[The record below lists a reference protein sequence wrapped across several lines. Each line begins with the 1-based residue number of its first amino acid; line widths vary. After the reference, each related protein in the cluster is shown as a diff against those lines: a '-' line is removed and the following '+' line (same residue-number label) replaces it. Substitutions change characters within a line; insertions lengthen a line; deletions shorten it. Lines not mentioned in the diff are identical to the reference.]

1 MLGGPSPF
9 SATPSDLCL
18 PPLWLVRLPGLP
30 SAGIWPGLFC
40 RVAPQGLPRVFLGVP
55 SLLDGPPVT
64 APAQLFCSPG
74 KGSDL
79 VQVMWH
85 WCWHHV
91 VCRLLGLLPGLVA
104 ELELIPKGPGQA
116 WCLRPKGPR
125 RAICSMEMFFFQQP
139 SVWGLGRAFPTP
151 WLPFP
156 GQGGVPRPPVLGG
169 HLATLSGPS
178 PAELVSQLG
187 TRASEGLPPG
197 AFEGTT
203 GQHRLWPC
211 VHTQVRG
218 YLSLESSGAGGVT
231 GWKQRE
237 GKEEHKMRKAVVPW
251 FTEGK
256 SRPAGPGLC
265 LGRSEPRRPWESRLG
280 AWPVGQ

>member
-116 WCLRPKGPR
+116 WCLRPKGPTPGHLLHGNVLLP
-125 RAICSMEMFFFQQP
+125 AAFC
-139 SVWGLGRAFPTP
+139 LGPRTSFSHPLAAFPWSGWSAP
-151 WLPFP
+151 PP
-156 GQGGVPRPPVLGG
+156 SSGG
-169 HLATLSGPS
+169 
-178 PAELVSQLG
+178 
-187 TRASEGLPPG
+187 PPG
-197 AFEGTT
+197 N
-203 GQHRLWPC
+203 
-211 VHTQVRG
+211 
-218 YLSLESSGAGGVT
+218 LERPLPSRAG
-231 GWKQRE
+231 
-237 GKEEHKMRKAVVPW
+237 
-251 FTEGK
+251 F
-256 SRPAGPGLC
+256 SAGHQGL
-265 LGRSEPRRPWESRLG
+265 
-280 AWPVGQ
+280 